1 MEDFAR
7 RIQKLEQSQQ
17 ATVDGIIEKIMQ
29 LVKSKAVPFN
39 KDQVFEQILN
49 LKVVALETK
58 HPKANYHSTVFQA
71 LREKM
76 GGSDEQFKRYVLALL
91 GDKDQEKVL
100 DAMTK
105 VDKALRVPSF
115 SATPTFRGRDRGISL
130 GGLQCFYCKGYSSVE
145 PFACNKFKNKW
156 ITSSLKLIR
165 VYNVDFLC
173 YCYFGYL

>member
-49 LKVVALETK
+49 LKVVALEIK
-58 HPKANYHSTVFQA
+58 HPKANYYSTVFQA

-76 GGSDEQFKRYVLALL
+76 GGSDVLALL

-115 SATPTFRGRDRGISL
+115 SATPTFRGRDRGRSL
-130 GGLQCFYCKGYSSVE
+130 GGLQCFYCKGYGHYQRNCQMRWRDEGKPPPAKRGRWFRGSPV
-145 PFACNKFKNKW
+145 
-156 ITSSLKLIR
+156 
-165 VYNVDFLC
+165 
-173 YCYFGYL
+173 

>member
-17 ATVDGIIEKIMQ
+17 ATVDGIIERIMQ

-58 HPKANYHSTVFQA
+58 HPKANYYSTVFQA

-115 SATPTFRGRDRGISL
+115 SATPTL
-130 GGLQCFYCKGYSSVE
+130 GGLQCFYCKGYGHFQRNCQMRWRDEEKPPPAKRGRWFRGSPV
-145 PFACNKFKNKW
+145 
-156 ITSSLKLIR
+156 
-165 VYNVDFLC
+165 
-173 YCYFGYL
+173 

>member
-58 HPKANYHSTVFQA
+58 HPKANYYSTVFQA

-100 DAMTK
+100 DAITK

-115 SATPTFRGRDRGISL
+115 SATPTFRGRDRGRSL
-130 GGLQCFYCKGYSSVE
+130 GGLQCFYCKGYGHYQRNCQMRWRDEGKPPPAKRGRWFRGSPV
-145 PFACNKFKNKW
+145 
-156 ITSSLKLIR
+156 
-165 VYNVDFLC
+165 
-173 YCYFGYL
+173 

>member
-58 HPKANYHSTVFQA
+58 HPKANYYSTVFQA

-115 SATPTFRGRDRGISL
+115 SATPTF
-130 GGLQCFYCKGYSSVE
+130 
-145 PFACNKFKNKW
+145 
-156 ITSSLKLIR
+156 
-165 VYNVDFLC
+165 
-173 YCYFGYL
+173 